1 MEKFPLEV
9 VQKLVQ
15 KKVFLPYVY
24 AIVEAANLESIA
36 ISSNALQS
44 SSKVLK
50 QWLNWHRL
58 FLDRLEI
65 RSSAIVR
72 SFDQGSHGSPVS

>member
-1 MEKFPLEV
+1 MEKCPLEV

-15 KKVFLPYVY
+15 RKVFLPYVY

-36 ISSNALQS
+36 ISSNALQR

-50 QWLNWHRL
+50 
-58 FLDRLEI
+58 
-65 RSSAIVR
+65 
-72 SFDQGSHGSPVS
+72 